1 MINDSN
7 IKLST
12 DEFLKIFKLFKVEE
26 KMVIRQSINNELLK
40 KEWEI
45 LDSELPDINMPENEI
60 ISEIEHVRYKLR

>member
-26 KMVIRQSINNELLK
+26 KMVIRQSINREFLK
-40 KEWEI
+40 KE
-45 LDSELPDINMPENEI
+45 
-60 ISEIEHVRYKLR
+60 